1 MRGETDATLGGRFSK
16 SAPLLLLCEGV
27 KNLTVV
33 TQFHLNLK
41 GARAVETS
49 QHGVSLVHGQIKR
62 RCCLERVHHAT
73 VARRECV
80 KRLLL
85 LPLKRFL
92 P

>member
-1 MRGETDATLGGRFSK
+1 MRGEADATLGRFGK

-41 GARAVETS
+41 GTCAVETS
-49 QHGVSLVHGQIKR
+49 QHSVRLVNRQIER
-62 RCCLERVHHAT
+62 RCCLEGVHHAT
-73 VARRECV
+73 VARGECV

-85 LPLKRFL
+85 LPFKGFL